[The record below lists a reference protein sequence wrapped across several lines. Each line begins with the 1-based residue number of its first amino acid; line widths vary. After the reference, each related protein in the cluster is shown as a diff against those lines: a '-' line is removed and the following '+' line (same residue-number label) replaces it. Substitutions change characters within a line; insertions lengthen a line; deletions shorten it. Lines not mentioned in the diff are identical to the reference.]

1 MFNVWSCLHLVYVG
15 LMKKES
21 KQLQN
26 AIVQR
31 EVEELNK
38 LAANFGKKVDLLLQ
52 SRRKDFGKR
61 KNY

>member
-1 MFNVWSCLHLVYVG
+1 
-15 LMKKES
+15 MKKES

-52 SRRKDFGKR
+52 SRREDFGKR